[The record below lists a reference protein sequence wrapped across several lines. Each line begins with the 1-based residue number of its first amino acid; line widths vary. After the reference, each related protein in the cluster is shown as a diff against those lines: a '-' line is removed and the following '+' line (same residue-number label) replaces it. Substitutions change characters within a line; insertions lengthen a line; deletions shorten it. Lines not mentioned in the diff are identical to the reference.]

1 MWVQMGFRR
10 FRPNEGFFLAIL
22 LLWYSSCSKC
32 LFVLARVLTLTLLL
46 GGFRWN
52 ITCHGMAQTCWKI
65 VWTTHSA
72 MEDLWIS
79 YTYIYILFIYIYD
92 YLFIFVPI
100 PPVWAIPTHS
110 KTRSMQWS
118 LRCSVLLL
126 RNLCAAADGCW
137 AECGRSGYY
146 GPEFCCQPTDGGNPS
161 CWDEAG
167 IYTFSKCHWV

>member
-1 MWVQMGFRR
+1 MIQFMFQVPVCFGSSVDFDPPPRR
-10 FRPNEGFFLAIL
+10 VSLEHHLSRYGSNML
-22 LLWYSSCSKC
+22 KNC
-32 LFVLARVLTLTLLL
+32 LNNTFGNGRSLDFIYV
-46 GGFRWN
+46 
-52 ITCHGMAQTCWKI
+52 
-65 VWTTHSA
+65 
-72 MEDLWIS
+72 
-79 YTYIYILFIYIYD
+79 YIYIYYSYIYIYD

-146 GPEFCCQPTDGGNPS
+146 CPEFCCQPTDGGNPS